1 MVIQRIQTL
10 MILLAIACV
19 ATFLVIPF
27 GYWDVDLQK
36 TSVDLIELKAS
47 AQPAPLVPAIV
58 ALAVM
63 FISIFCFKKMPLQK
77 GLVALSAIIVTAM
90 ACVVVYIMTRGF
102 VEPNP
107 AISVAPSF
115 GGGGLLLIGALIA
128 LIYAYRR
135 ISADQRL
142 LRSYDR
148 LR

>member
-19 ATFLVIPF
+19 AVFLVVPF
-27 GYWDVDLQK
+27 GFWDVELQK
-36 TSVDLIELKAS
+36 SSIELVQLKAS
-47 AQPAPLVPAIV
+47 AQPALLVPALI

-77 GLVALSAIIVTAM
+77 ALVALSAIIVVAM

-102 VEPNP
+102 AESNP
-107 AISVAPSF
+107 AISVAPAW

-128 LIYAYRR
+128 LIYAHRR
-135 ISADQRL
+135 ITADQRL